1 MEFTHVRCAKAST
14 CSPFLIYDAIF
25 AVDCPAVP
33 LDAVTD
39 PTGAGDTFA
48 GGFAGYLC
56 DSGDYSFEGMKRAM
70 LYGTAMASFCVEK
83 FGTENLTDVS
93 GDTIDTRV
101 GVLDEMIR
109 TR

>member
-1 MEFTHVRCAKAST
+1 MLYGVDGRRF
-14 CSPFLIYDAIF
+14 
-25 AVDCPAVP
+25 DCPAVP